1 MKKRTFEQ
9 FSSEIEKLSKT
20 EEGKLKGGFNSM
32 SSQESSVAPGNNGK
46 GCTCNTHSGCS
57 KKLESL

>member
-1 MKKRTFEQ
+1 MKKRSFKQ

-32 SSQESSVAPGNNGK
+32 ALNTTEALSPGNGRQCN
-46 GCTCNTHSGCS
+46 CSATCKDSG
-57 KKLESL
+57 LEAQ